1 MNKSLSLVI
10 VLTMVIVITVVI
22 TYFDIMDMDRKAI
35 EKIRENSPQTIKLT
49 RHNQHTAQT
58 SAQKLSHE
66 PWSKKKITETGKQF
80 IARAFQLYRNGKLA
94 KAEETVRTALIM
106 LPRDK
111 NALALLGRILYETG
125 RYDLAEQLF
134 REQVRISGSAMAY
147 NNLGEAMARQ
157 GRYTEAIEIFNLA
170 SEKAPNS
177 ATINLNLAGLHSI
190 SGNKHQALKFFR
202 QAFKQLG
209 YKVVMVVQDPSLNNI
224 RSEPEF
230 KKIIKTAKKSRPQR

>member
-1 MNKSLSLVI
+1 MNKSLSLII

-49 RHNQHTAQT
+49 RHNQVTTQT
-58 SAQKLSHE
+58 SAKKISREQ
-66 PWSKKKITETGKQF
+66 WSNKKITETGKQF
-80 IARAFQLYRNGKLA
+80 IARAFQLYRNGQRA

-134 REQVRISGSAMAY
+134 REQARISGSATAY

-157 GRYTEAIEIFNLA
+157 GRYSEAIEIFNLA
-170 SEKAPNS
+170 TEKAPRS

-202 QAFKQLG
+202 QAFNQLG
-209 YKVVMVVQDPSLNNI
+209 YKVVLVAQDPSLDNI
-224 RSEPEF
+224 RSEAEF
-230 KKIIKTAKKSRPQR
+230 KKIIKAAKKSRP